1 MGLPLVERSLYYLVM
16 GRADGTLAEEAAA
29 EGLDELKVATGLE
42 SLQLLYMRSDHRA
55 DSC

>member
-16 GRADGTLAEEAAA
+16 GRAEGTLAEEAAA
-29 EGLDELKVATGLE
+29 EGLDELEVATGSE
-42 SLQLLYMRSDHRA
+42 FLQLLYMRSDQRA